1 MTYFVEL
8 YDDTDDEECKYIYF
22 DDLTIFNYIVTYYI
36 LVIANEYRFLN
47 RRQSLKFTTNQHN
60 SLLIYSG
67 IFRSTWQYRS
77 TFAITGAPWDG
88 SHKNRATNLYFG
100 ETITAGNVC

>member
-22 DDLTIFNYIVTYYI
+22 DDLTIFTYIVTYYI

-47 RRQSLKFTTNQHN
+47 MTMTMTMK
-60 SLLIYSG
+60 
-67 IFRSTWQYRS
+67 
-77 TFAITGAPWDG
+77 
-88 SHKNRATNLYFG
+88 
-100 ETITAGNVC
+100 